1 MSDVVWYK
9 VIDVDNNGKYSGF
22 DFTKYLPKG
31 KNGKGK
37 WLPEV
42 DNLVMCES
50 GYHVTRFWN
59 MWYERGCRVFI
70 VEPRGLVDSDA
81 SGVVEKHLCSS
92 FRFISEVFFDFDDK
106 NNTGH
111 WNTGDSN
118 TGDSNTGDMN
128 TGDSN
133 TGDSNTGHWNT
144 GDSNTGD
151 SNTGDMNTG
160 DSNTGN
166 WNTGDDNTGYS
177 NTGDSNTGHRN
188 TGDSNTGHRNTGDS
202 NTGHWNTGN
211 RNTGDSNTGHRNT
224 GHRNTGR
231 WNISNKH
238 TGCFNTEKPKT
249 VYLFDKP
256 ISFEDFEEISFPD
269 WFYFELLKDDEDLHK
284 SWKQAFNDASVQGVK
299 DAVALPNF
307 DFDVFERV
315 TGISKKMI
323 DKKRKVKVG
332 EK

>member
-118 TGDSNTGDMN
+118 TGDSNTG
-128 TGDSN
+128 
-133 TGDSNTGHWNT
+133 
-144 GDSNTGD
+144 
-151 SNTGDMNTG
+151 
-160 DSNTGN
+160 
-166 WNTGDDNTGYS
+166 
-177 NTGDSNTGHRN
+177 HR
-188 TGDSNTGHRNTGDS
+188 
-202 NTGHWNTGN
+202 NTGN

>member
-111 WNTGDSN
+111 R
-118 TGDSNTGDMN
+118 
-128 TGDSN
+128 N
-133 TGDSNTGHWNT
+133 TGDSNTGHR
-144 GDSNTGD
+144 
-151 SNTGDMNTG
+151 
-160 DSNTGN
+160 NTGN

-177 NTGDSNTGHRN
+177 NTGNWNTGDDNTGYSN